1 MSRKLNLLNVKDY
14 FRFMTAAAVTSICL
28 LLPAFVSSQ
37 PLGEP
42 ILPIPAPI
50 FDAKQQEQIALGRS
64 LFHDNRLSKDNST
77 SCASCHQLDLGGTDR
92 QPVSTGIGGAMGTVN
107 APTVINSSL
116 NIAQFWDGR
125 AATLEEQAAGP
136 VHNPIEMGSN
146 WDEVL
151 KKLNESQSY
160 QARFNK
166 LYEDGLTAKNIQHA
180 IAIFERSL
188 LSLDSPFDR
197 YLLGDERAI
206 SDEVRQGYQLF
217 KSYGCIA
224 CHQGKNVGG
233 NMYARMG
240 AVGDYFIRH
249 EDINASDMG
258 RYNVTGNSEDRHV
271 FKVPSLRMVTL
282 TAPYFHDGSV
292 ATLEEA
298 IDTMA
303 RYQLGRRVNSEDTA
317 LIIKFLESL
326 VGELYEAEP

>member
-1 MSRKLNLLNVKDY
+1 MSRTLNILIVKDY
-14 FRFMTAAAVTSICL
+14 FHLMVAAAITFVCL
-28 LLPAFVSSQ
+28 SS
-37 PLGEP
+37 PTYALSESLGEP
-42 ILPIPAPI
+42 ILPITAPI
-50 FDAKQQEQIALGRS
+50 FDAKQKEQIALGRL

-77 SCASCHQLDLGGTDR
+77 SCASCHQLDLAGTDK

-146 WDEVL
+146 WEEVL
-151 KKLNESQSY
+151 KKLNDSQSY
-160 QARFNK
+160 RSRFNK
-166 LYEDGLTAKNIQHA
+166 LYEDGLTANNIQHA
-180 IAIFERSL
+180 IALFEHSL

-206 SDEVRQGYQLF
+206 SEEAKQGYYLF

-240 AVGDYFIRH
+240 AVGDYFMGH
-249 EDINASDMG
+249 GELQPSDMG
-258 RYNVTGNSEDRHV
+258 RYNVTGHSEDRHV

-282 TAPYFHDGSV
+282 TPPYFHDGSV
-292 ATLEEA
+292 ETLEEA

-303 RYQLGRRVNSEDTA
+303 RYQLGRRVSSRDTA